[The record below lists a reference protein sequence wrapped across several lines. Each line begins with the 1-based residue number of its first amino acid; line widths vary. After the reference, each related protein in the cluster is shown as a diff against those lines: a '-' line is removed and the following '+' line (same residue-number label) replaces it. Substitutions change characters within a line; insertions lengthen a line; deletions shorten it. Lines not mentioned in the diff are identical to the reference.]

1 MVHRFSRQ
9 GIELTRPEHFQA
21 LFNVR
26 SEVELEPG
34 IEQRYYE
41 VNKDGYKVEVERAL
55 SKCKKDGKKLV
66 VELST

>member
-1 MVHRFSRQ
+1 MF
-9 GIELTRPEHFQA
+9 A
-21 LFNVR
+21 